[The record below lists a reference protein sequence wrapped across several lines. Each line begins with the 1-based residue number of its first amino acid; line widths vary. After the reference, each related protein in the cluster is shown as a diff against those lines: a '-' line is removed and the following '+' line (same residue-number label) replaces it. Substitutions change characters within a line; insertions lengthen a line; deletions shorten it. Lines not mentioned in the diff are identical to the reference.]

1 MRRGRRASLRRVGSP
16 PSTHTVCL
24 VSPQAP
30 VTQPLGTRPRAAPH
44 TRLLACWLNW
54 SLSNPSGRHARLKS
68 ITARRRRQVATA
80 AQGGFAAPRGLQRPQ
95 GRGDGGSAP
104 PRSRLRPTRQNDR
117 TPVARSDS
125 EALAAP
131 KDQPAL
137 RGDNVTCETVTG
149 PPAATPR
156 EDTPL
161 EHASERGGAT
171 ELGPRGRGRPC
182 PCPRAAG
189 TGQAAC
195 TAGRRA
201 RRPRHTPSRG
211 SPRSENA
218 ASSVPS
224 SRFLSL
230 LPLEDALVLS
240 GGRKSPCLGRSVV
253 IYEDHCST
261 HSSSETTFWER
272 SVICKEI
279 RDFQP
284 NQGEGP
290 FLASISL
297 RSPRPWGGKLTPLPR
312 GLQNGKANFCW
323 HLPTTSGLGVARAG
337 SQP

>member
-24 VSPQAP
+24 VFP
-30 VTQPLGTRPRAAPH
+30 TGPR
-44 TRLLACWLNW
+44 
-54 SLSNPSGRHARLKS
+54 
-68 ITARRRRQVATA
+68 
-80 AQGGFAAPRGLQRPQ
+80 
-95 GRGDGGSAP
+95 
-104 PRSRLRPTRQNDR
+104 
-117 TPVARSDS
+117 DS
-125 EALAAP
+125 AP
-131 KDQPAL
+131 KDKAEGRSPRRAARLLLELVPLESIWPPRTDEKHHGQAASAGCYGRSGRLRRTPWPAAPAGPWGRRLRSSTQSTETHSAERQDARCQARLGSTRCPEGPAL
-137 RGDNVTCETVTG
+137 RGDDVTCETVAG

-156 EDTPL
+156 EDTPP

-171 ELGPRGRGRPC
+171 ELGPRGRGRPR

-211 SPRSENA
+211 SPRSENT

-240 GGRKSPCLGRSVV
+240 GGCKSPCLGRSVV

-323 HLPTTSGLGVARAG
+323 HLPTTSSLGVARAG